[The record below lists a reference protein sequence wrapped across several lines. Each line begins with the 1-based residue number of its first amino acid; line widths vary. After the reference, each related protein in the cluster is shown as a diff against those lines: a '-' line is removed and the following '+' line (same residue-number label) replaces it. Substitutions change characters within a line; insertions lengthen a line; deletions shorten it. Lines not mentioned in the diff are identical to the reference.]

1 MFEFIPY
8 FGENGVF
15 KPTENNKEEKEET
28 KGKQINN
35 DPIEKFLDMLF
46 GDGDFI
52 VCDGHHITKDQVAAT
67 CGKRAP
73 RPTAPGM
80 QVKFPGIARVQFNLK
95 TTDYKRDLDAEP
107 KTIVVKGQKK
117 VVYPYLKNS
126 DGKKIEIAIDPV
138 LATIVYFN
146 DGTKVVVTNSE
157 TDKVDLVDVKM
168 ADGTVVKTA
177 SNQAKERAVIY
188 AIIKRLYGT
197 PDKLGTIENVGLA
210 RRLND
215 IVQNGYDTRLQ
226 DAKNRIAEAAR
237 KAAAAKAQKPAKKRY
252 SIAETLARIN
262 TLLDK
267 AEAGDS
273 DALKKLAGA
282 LA

>member
-28 KGKQINN
+28 KGKQMNN

-126 DGKKIEIAIDPV
+126 EGKKIEIAIDPI

-168 ADGTVVKTA
+168 ADSTVVRTA

-237 KAAAAKAQKPAKKRY
+237 KAAAKVQKPAKKRY

-273 DALKKLAGA
+273 EALKKLAGA